1 MSTNEAGDIPLVF
14 PRLSWQNVEA
24 QLKAAGIPLDNLVKM
39 ATILPSRGD
48 AAGATG
54 AQRGKQYG

>member
-1 MSTNEAGDIPLVF
+1 MSTNEAGDHPSF
-14 PRLSWQNVEA
+14 LSAPQLAKSRGRA
-24 QLKAAGIPLDNLVKM
+24 QGCRIVLDNLVTI
-39 ATILPSRGD
+39 ATILPSRGN